1 MEVEGD
7 GEAGGKPRKGE
18 KRFLKVKLLEWQQ
31 EEDVNFFF
39 CNYKHSFC
47 RLLI

>member
-1 MEVEGD
+1 MEGEGD

-31 EEDVNFFF
+31 EEDINFF
-39 CNYKHSFC
+39 S
-47 RLLI
+47 LIINIRFVG